1 MCGVLGICNSSPRCP
16 ASENGNSAAA
26 NVQTIS
32 GDLQE
37 RLQRGVDAIQH
48 RGPDGSAVWVSDGAD
63 FGLAH
68 CRLAINDLSARG
80 SQPLHDKEGKIH
92 AVVNGELYDYG
103 RLRAILETEHGYSF
117 TSDSD
122 SELVVGLYKAF
133 GAPAMFQ
140 HLRGEFAFVIID
152 ETESPGTMIAAR
164 DRFGIKP
171 LFWTMIEGKLALA
184 SEAKAFVAMGWKP
197 EWDVDAICDCH
208 WLVDDR
214 TLFKNVKK
222 LMPGHWMKMSRDG
235 TVGIH
240 QYWDAEYP
248 DKNITETRTIDDMVL
263 EVRKR
268 LVDAVEQ
275 RLRADV
281 PVGIYLSGG
290 IDSSV
295 IAGIAVDLARQK
307 HIQVGSSTNT
317 QISCFSMQFGHESG
331 YDETDIADRTA
342 AWLGIKCHKLNIDE
356 DCLADNFEDAVL
368 HSEHHHFDLNAVSKF
383 ALSKFARQ
391 HGVKVVLT
399 GEGSDEHF
407 CGYPSFAT
415 EYLREPD
422 ATVAELASPSLE
434 ELRRKL
440 FLTVEAKTS
449 AVWRS
454 QAQPLGVTGGN
465 GGCSDS
471 AHGSS
476 MPAGILRWQP
486 PKSVYEAWIRDQYDE
501 DWNSCNTLIRSHS
514 SQVRE
519 KMRAVWHPSHS
530 AMYMWNKS
538 ILPNVLLTC
547 LGDRTEMANSLEGRT
562 PFLDHHLAEYVNSL
576 PPSVKLRLESPRNGA
591 SASAFDCLTEKWILR
606 EAGRP
611 YLTDELYN
619 RRKVTFWAPNRWPR
633 GGRLHSMFSDL
644 LTKEALSQ
652 LGFVDYDA
660 VAQALDMAFGDAADD
675 ASFRIICYVASWVV
689 LSRRV
694 GVKPAVPLSTG
705 ELME

>member
-1 MCGVLGICNSSPRCP
+1 MCGVLGICNSSLRCP
-16 ASENGNSAAA
+16 ASENGNNAAA

-32 GDLQE
+32 GKTKGLAKTFTVTLTGPTGDLQE

-103 RLRAILETEHGYSF
+103 RLRAILETEHGYNF

-122 SELVVGLYKAF
+122 N
-133 GAPAMFQ
+133 
-140 HLRGEFAFVIID
+140 
-152 ETESPGTMIAAR
+152 
-164 DRFGIKP
+164 
-171 LFWTMIEGKLALA
+171 GKLALA

-222 LMPGHWMKMSRDG
+222 LMPGHWMEMSRDG

-248 DKNITETRTIDDMVL
+248 DKNITETRTVDEMVL

-415 EYLREPD
+415 EYLREQD

-434 ELRRKL
+434 ELRCKL

-449 AVWRS
+449 AIWRS

-486 PKSVYEAWIRDQYDE
+486 PKPVYEAWIRDQYDE
-501 DWNSCNTLIRSHS
+501 DWNSCNTLTRSHS

-576 PPSVKLRLESPRNGA
+576 PPSVKLRLESPENGA

-633 GGRLHSMFSDL
+633 GGRLHSMFGDL

-705 ELME
+705 ELMDQCLGSKQI